1 MRALQPDA
9 AINSCSAAPGW
20 SWITFRR
27 EAWLR
32 ALLASLSF
40 VLVFGTTGLIAQ
52 TLRYSKPLDAKNG
65 ERIYKNGCI
74 ACHGATGK
82 GAPMTSTEFKRPNT
96 FPDFSNCS
104 QTTPEPDIAWKAVVV
119 YGGPSRGFSQI
130 MPSFGELLSSPEIDD
145 VIAYMRGFCTE
156 KGWPRGELNLPR
168 ALVTEKAFP
177 EKEFV
182 VSTAVNG
189 SGAPGFT
196 TDFIHEQSFGKKNQ
210 LEVDVP
216 WDMQDQNHNWNSG
229 IGDITFGVKRV
240 MFSSLRTGSILALQ
254 AGILPPTGNSK
265 RGFGA
270 GTTTFEP
277 FASFDQLFPTNT
289 FLQFQMGA
297 DIPFNQKVSP
307 QSLFGY
313 ATLGQTLAGQ
323 HRLGRE
329 WSPMVEF
336 LTTRDLTGI
345 GKTDLDVLPEM
356 QVTLSRR
363 QHVRA
368 DVGVRA
374 PVTNTADRTPQVIF
388 YVLWDWADGKL
399 WKGW

>member
-1 MRALQPDA
+1 MVAQRDA
-9 AINSCSAAPGW
+9 AVTRRSAASVTCSMW
-20 SWITFRR
+20 SRR
-27 EAWLR
+27 RDWLR
-32 ALLASLSF
+32 ASLSSLLF
-40 VLVFGTTGLIAQ
+40 LLILGATAAIAQ
-52 TLRYSKPLDAKNG
+52 TLRYPKPPDAKNG
-65 ERIYKNGCI
+65 ERIYRNGCI
-74 ACHGATGK
+74 ACHGATGN
-82 GAPMTSTEFKRPNT
+82 GAPMTSTEFTRPGT

-104 QTTPEPDIAWKAVVV
+104 QTTPEPNIAWKAVIV
-119 YGGPSRGFSQI
+119 YGGPARGFSQI
-130 MPSFGELLSSPEIDD
+130 MPAFGALLSSPEIDD
-145 VIAYMRGFCTE
+145 VIAYIRNFCTE

-177 EKEFV
+177 EREFV
-182 VSTAVNG
+182 ISTAVNG
-189 SGAPGFT
+189 SGAPGFN

-210 LEVDVP
+210 LEVDAP
-216 WDMQDQNHNWNSG
+216 WNMQDQNHYWNSG
-229 IGDITFGVKRV
+229 IGDITLGLKRV

-265 RGFGA
+265 RGFGS

-289 FLQFQMGA
+289 FFQFQMGA
-297 DIPFNQKVSP
+297 DIPFDQKVSP

-313 ATLGQTLAGQ
+313 ATVGQTLAGQ

-336 LTTRDLTGI
+336 LATRDLTSTA
-345 GKTDLDVLPEM
+345 KTEWDVLPEM

-374 PVTNTADRTPQVIF
+374 PLTNTADRTPQVVF

-399 WKGW
+399 WGGW

>member
-307 QSLFGY
+307 QNLFGY